1 MVACAWLAAGLLAC
15 VHGAAPEPAQ
25 QPTDGRLARLS
36 HVGRWLT
43 DPLGRV
49 VMIRGGN
56 VVQLAGDAHLSGT
69 GGGRDPWSS
78 QTPRLLRE
86 AGFNGVRLV
95 VFMDRIA
102 PAPDRID
109 GAYLD
114 AIAATVAAYA
124 EHGVTTL
131 LDSHQDEF
139 GPEVGVRGMPAW
151 MTLAGG
157 NRRDRS
163 LPFPNGYFRDR
174 AVQAA
179 FDGFWANRPTAA
191 GVGVQ
196 DAYVAAIAALAA
208 RFADD
213 PAVFGIDLMNEPAT
227 GTPCSQPDPESAN
240 CPHLEREFLAPFYTK
255 AGRAVADVAP
265 QTILFVEPFM
275 LQGALGIPIETP
287 MPGIARQGLS
297 HHNYGPFR
305 PTRLAVTRAAV
316 ARAEAAGAALINT
329 EWGFSND
336 ASDLA
341 SQAQDLDDH
350 LVPWL
355 AWARGPFEALVNPEA
370 ASTPPVNGDAVLRA
384 YARPYPAATAGTPLT
399 LAFDAEAGVLELRW
413 ATRGPDGIE
422 RSHLDTEIRMP
433 PPSFPS
439 GYRVSV
445 EGGRVLSA
453 ANATTLVVRAERG
466 AGEVR
471 VRAVREGSLPSLAT
485 PAATA
490 PTARLGLDSLLG
502 DLLRDPRAKAIL
514 EAHLPT
520 LTSSGQIGLAS
531 QVTLR
536 AMQPYLPEMSDAVAG
551 RIEAELAALPEP

>member
-1 MVACAWLAAGLLAC
+1 
-15 VHGAAPEPAQ
+15 
-25 QPTDGRLARLS
+25 
-36 HVGRWLT
+36 VGRWLT
-43 DPLGRV
+43 DSLGRV

-56 VVQLAGDAHLSGT
+56 VIQLVDDVHLLGA
-69 GGGRDPWSS
+69 GGGRDPWHPD
-78 QTPRLLRE
+78 TPRLLSE

-95 VFMDRIA
+95 VFVDRIA
-102 PAPDRID
+102 PAPDRVD

-124 EHGVTTL
+124 AHGVATL

-139 GPEVGVRGMPAW
+139 GPEVGVRGLPAW
-151 MTLAGG
+151 MTLADGH
-157 NRRDRS
+157 RRDRT

-174 AVQAA
+174 AVQTA
-179 FDGFWANRPTAA
+179 FDSFWANRPTAA
-191 GVGVQ
+191 GIGVQ
-196 DAYVAAIAALAA
+196 DAYVAAIAALAT
-208 RFADD
+208 RLADD
-213 PAVFGIDLMNEPAT
+213 PAVFGLDLMNEPAT
-227 GTPCSQPDPESAN
+227 GTPCSQPDPQSAS
-240 CPHLEREFLAPFYTK
+240 CPHLEREFLAPFYAK
-255 AGRAVADVAP
+255 AGRAVAAAAP

-336 ASDLA
+336 AADLA

-355 AWARGPFEALVNPEA
+355 AWARGPFEALVNPDA
-370 ASTPPVNGDAVLRA
+370 ASAPPTNREAVLRA
-384 YARPYPAATAGTPLT
+384 YARPYPATTAGTPLS

-413 ATRGPDGIE
+413 TTLGPDGVD

-433 PPSFPS
+433 PPSFPA
-439 GYRVSV
+439 GYRASA
-445 EGGRVLSA
+445 EGGHIRST
-453 ANATTLVVRAERG
+453 ANAPTLVVRADRG
-466 AGEVR
+466 AREVR
-471 VRAVREGSLPSLAT
+471 VRAVREGDLLPLA
-485 PAATA
+485 A
-490 PTARLGLDSLLG
+490 PVAPQGRLGLDSLLG

-536 AMQPYLPEMSDAVAG
+536 AMQPYLPEMSDALA
-551 RIEAELAALPEP
+551 RQIEAELAALPEP